1 MKGEEMVGC
10 GFLKKKEIPNRNLL
24 SLSLL
29 LRLRMKPVWD
39 QGSKKLRTE
48 KGKKRQEGR
57 YMKVGGSKPWS
68 SRLVWTT

>member
-1 MKGEEMVGC
+1 MVGC
-10 GFLKKKEIPNRNLL
+10 GFLKKKKEIPSRNLL

-57 YMKVGGSKPWS
+57 YMFVVLKVGGSKPWS
-68 SRLVWTT
+68 SRLIWTT